1 MTGQQTQDLL
11 MLVGCLTVLWLFG
24 FLPFLGFLFAVAVA
38 NSIQEW
44 RKAH

>member
-11 MLVGCLTVLWLFG
+11 MLVGCLAVLWLFG
-24 FLPFLGFLFAVAVA
+24 FLPFLCFLFTVAVA
-38 NSIQEW
+38 NSVQEW